1 VDAETTTG
9 FSIDGKVY
17 ELPGFDTLSQDE
29 TELMYLRCGLLPED
43 FVPEEGETEE
53 EHDAR
58 LAKLMRHP
66 GFMRALMEI
75 AYQRGNPTVKAA
87 AVATLIGQ
95 TNRQEAMS
103 TLVGDEPEEP
113 EVPLASTSEP
123 SEASARSSLSSESS
137 TRPHSETSGDGS
149 MNGSAQTDDQPEP
162 TGTTKSDTSSPLSIA
177 GT

>member
-58 LAKLMRHP
+58 LTKLMRHP

-75 AYQRGNPTVKAA
+75 AYQRGNPDVKPA
-87 AVATLIGQ
+87 AVARLIGQ

-103 TLVGDEPEEP
+103 TLAGEPEP
-113 EVPLASTSEP
+113 DEVPLASTSEP

-137 TRPHSETSGDGS
+137 TKPASETSGDDS
-149 MNGSAQTDDQPEP
+149 MNGSAQTDDQLEP
-162 TGTTKSDTSSPLSIA
+162 TGTTRSDTSSPLSIA